1 MAFSHGIAATL
12 SINAGTAIEGY
23 IEGIEANLTRALAE
37 VRPLTAEAVIRVA
50 GLEDFQFT
58 VKGGWD
64 ATLDA
69 AVYTGFHAA
78 ASAAVVFQPEGTT
91 NYTVSCWIPE
101 YNITASSTEAAKW
114 SIRLA
119 SDGTCVRT

>member
-1 MAFSHGIAATL
+1 MAFSHGIAAKL
-12 SINAGTAIEGY
+12 SINGGTAIEGY
-23 IEGIEANLTRALAE
+23 VEGIEAAFTRALAE
-37 VRPLTAEAVIRVA
+37 VRTLTGEAVIRVA

-58 VKGGWD
+58 VNGGWD

-78 ASAAVVFQPEGTT
+78 AAAAVVFQPEGTT
-91 NYTVSCWIPE
+91 TYTVNCWIPE
-101 YNITASSTEAAKW
+101 YNITASSTDAAKW

-119 SDGTCVRT
+119 SAGTCVRS